1 MKHVRF
7 SVLLLMAINLLN
19 LNWLQAEDKEA
30 SPFVWV
36 DKAAEAYRAGKVKEA
51 VQFADR
57 AGLVPEPG
65 AEPGPE
71 LTEVFRMTER

>member
-1 MKHVRF
+1 MKHVWF

-36 DKAAEAYRAGKVKEA
+36 DKAAEAYRAGKVKA
-51 VQFADR
+51 VSYTH
-57 AGLVPEPG
+57 
-65 AEPGPE
+65 
-71 LTEVFRMTER
+71 LTLPTNREV

>member
-1 MKHVRF
+1 MKLVWF

-36 DKAAEAYRAGKVKEA
+36 DKAADAYRAGKVK
-51 VQFADR
+51 
-57 AGLVPEPG
+57 
-65 AEPGPE
+65 
-71 LTEVFRMTER
+71 